1 MIFHDIFVG
10 EVMTHHVVDLAGHK
24 ALEFST
30 VLDKTFFRASEESM
44 LTTF

>member
-1 MIFHDIFVG
+1 MIFHGIFVG
-10 EVMTHHVVDLAGHK
+10 EVMTHHVVDLAGHE

-30 VLDKTFFRASEESM
+30 VLDKTFFSTSEERI